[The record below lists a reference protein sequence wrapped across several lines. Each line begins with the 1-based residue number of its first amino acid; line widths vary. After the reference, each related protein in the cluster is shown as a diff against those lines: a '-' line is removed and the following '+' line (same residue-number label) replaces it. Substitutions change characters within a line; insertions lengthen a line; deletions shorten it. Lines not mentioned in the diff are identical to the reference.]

1 MQGTAAVRAGHQS
14 KGDASPRLAERS
26 KTHSE
31 GVDHSGPPWTKY
43 ERTQKSQDA
52 FGFAVGKSLDNNS
65 FCRGGAKLVE
75 PCNVSAETEGLANEL
90 SCYES
95 GH

>member
-1 MQGTAAVRAGHQS
+1 MQVQRGYLPEVGREVQNTLQ
-14 KGDASPRLAERS
+14 
-26 KTHSE
+26 